1 MSSEKKKNRRT
12 SAKSLS
18 GKIIAKLVLIVAF
31 MFLLIV
37 MISGWISMKSLMAI
51 TNDKLISVAYE
62 NAFIIEKEIENACG
76 QARGFANSLKNISA
90 LPPEEQRDAIDY
102 ALAGVLTGDDS
113 FTTVFAYFEQ
123 NAIAD
128 ANGQPYSVH
137 KKDIAYEAIAYLDEN
152 GEKTGYVFEKHED
165 AFDNFE
171 KDYYVSIRETGEVYV
186 MEPYVYQLQGKDI
199 MMISVIAPIYD
210 AEGEFLGVA
219 GCDVALQDMQSR
231 QYAATGY
238 KSTHMMAFSEDGT
251 ILLDSSDASRV
262 GKSASESG
270 YDAVQSDAEKLKNM
284 KEGKYS
290 NSNYILHE
298 KTVNFATG
306 KTGLSI
312 LVPMKL
318 NSGNIWS
325 LYIAIDKSEFDG
337 NIKEDTFRLALV
349 VIFFG
354 VLLLTIIYFIV
365 RSSLAPVKKIMK
377 GAAQLEEGN
386 LKIKIDVN
394 TNDELGRLAK
404 AINHISV
411 IMDNYVNDISR
422 QLSRMAENNMDVKID
437 QKYIGDFIPIQA
449 SIEKI
454 TDSLN
459 RTLGQIIISADQV
472 ASGSEQVSS
481 GAQTLSKGATEQEAA
496 VNELAAS
503 IDSLAEDVTA
513 NADDA
518 QEMNI
523 TVTEVSERIGKC
535 NDEMKKLIEA
545 MTEIR
550 NSSAGIEKVIR
561 TIEDIARQTNLLSLN
576 ASVEAERAGETGKG
590 FVVVAH
596 EIRDLATR
604 SAESVKQTTELIE
617 HSFRAVRNGAAI
629 ADDTA
634 KSLSAVVD
642 GAEKITD
649 VANKINVA
657 SQNQKMILQDLTK
670 SVDMIEE
677 VVQHNTTVSQESAG
691 TSTEL
696 SQHSKRLHELVYK
709 FKLKN

>member
-152 GEKTGYVFEKHED
+152 GENVIFEKHED

-337 NIKEDTFRLALV
+337 NIKEDTFRLSLV

-354 VLLLTIIYFIV
+354 VLLLTIIYFVV

-503 IDSLAEDVTA
+503 IDSLAEDVAA

-696 SQHSKRLHELVYK
+696 SQHSKCLHELVYK

>member
-1 MSSEKKKNRRT
+1 MN
-12 SAKSLS
+12 L
-18 GKIIAKLVLIVAF
+18 
-31 MFLLIV
+31 
-37 MISGWISMKSLMAI
+37 
-51 TNDKLISVAYE
+51 TNPL
-62 NAFIIEKEIENACG
+62 
-76 QARGFANSLKNISA
+76 
-90 LPPEEQRDAIDY
+90 
-102 ALAGVLTGDDS
+102 
-113 FTTVFAYFEQ
+113 
-123 NAIAD
+123 
-128 ANGQPYSVH
+128 
-137 KKDIAYEAIAYLDEN
+137 
-152 GEKTGYVFEKHED
+152 
-165 AFDNFE
+165 
-171 KDYYVSIRETGEVYV
+171 
-186 MEPYVYQLQGKDI
+186 
-199 MMISVIAPIYD
+199 
-210 AEGEFLGVA
+210 
-219 GCDVALQDMQSR
+219 
-231 QYAATGY
+231 
-238 KSTHMMAFSEDGT
+238 
-251 ILLDSSDASRV
+251 
-262 GKSASESG
+262 
-270 YDAVQSDAEKLKNM
+270 
-284 KEGKYS
+284 
-290 NSNYILHE
+290 
-298 KTVNFATG
+298 
-306 KTGLSI
+306 
-312 LVPMKL
+312 
-318 NSGNIWS
+318 
-325 LYIAIDKSEFDG
+325 DG
-337 NIKEDTFRLALV
+337 NIKEDTFRLSLV

-354 VLLLTIIYFIV
+354 VLLLTIIYFVV

-503 IDSLAEDVTA
+503 IDSLAEDVAA

>member
-152 GEKTGYVFEKHED
+152 GENVIFEKHED

-171 KDYYVSIRETGEVYV
+171 KEYYVSIRETGEVYV

>member
-152 GEKTGYVFEKHED
+152 GENVIFEKHED

-270 YDAVQSDAEKLKNM
+270 YDAVQADAEKLKNM

>member
-152 GEKTGYVFEKHED
+152 GENVIFEKHED